1 MPDQG
6 DRDPISE
13 KLLEETREALERL
26 RAYVQELREL
36 TDREAELNK
45 NSQTDQ
51 DLKKRTHFLISRFDC
66 VACR

>member
-13 KLLEETREALERL
+13 KLLEETRGALERL

-51 DLKKRTHFLISRFDC
+51 DLKKRTHL
-66 VACR
+66 

>member
-1 MPDQG
+1 MPDQE

-45 NSQTDQ
+45 NSRLSPLRNTN
-51 DLKKRTHFLISRFDC
+51 RR
-66 VACR
+66 